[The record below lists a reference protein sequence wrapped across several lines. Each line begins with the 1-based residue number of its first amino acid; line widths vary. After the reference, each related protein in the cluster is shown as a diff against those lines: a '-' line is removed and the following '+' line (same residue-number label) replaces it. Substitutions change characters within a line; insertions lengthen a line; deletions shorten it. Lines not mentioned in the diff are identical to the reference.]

1 MTTERELLNLKEEI
15 AAAKNKVAELKGQQN
30 ALLRQLK
37 EEWGCTTI
45 EQAKRKLTQ
54 MEKDITKLDEEI
66 KKGMDELNEKY
77 PT

>member
-77 PT
+77 PA